1 MEKTEVRKKLEKV
14 GGERPPPKKNKRER
28 DGGSNDEESKRRLK
42 REGEINIGD
51 KET

>member
-14 GGERPPPKKNKRER
+14 GGERTQKKQERER